1 MKHYRKAL
9 PTETTEI
16 TTRTGNWE
24 KEVCPRAEH
33 GKTGSSLKPARK
45 KERLQPA
52 RPAGSSGCGSLVPG
66 TPRASPQ
73 PERALPI
80 HGLCSEEQAAVSST
94 TPAATSHSHA
104 GNSLG
109 HQQLLPANR
118 QWTDSPFS
126 PLVMRNGF
134 GFALNATKKTDR
146 RRTLKEREMFVCT
159 QRLTKATSCAQR
171 WFSFCY
177 STSACASS
185 IKRKPPN
192 HTDELL
198 ILFLK

>member
-1 MKHYRKAL
+1 MDVAAWYLEPPRHLLSLSRPSP
-9 PTETTEI
+9 PT
-16 TTRTGNWE
+16 GCA
-24 KEVCPRAEH
+24 V
-33 GKTGSSLKPARK
+33 GSR
-45 KERLQPA
+45 QPSA
-52 RPAGSSGCGSLVPG
+52 VH
-66 TPRASPQ
+66 TP
-73 PERALPI
+73 
-80 HGLCSEEQAAVSST
+80 V
-94 TPAATSHSHA
+94 ATSHSRA

-118 QWTDSPFS
+118 QRTDSPSS
-126 PLVMRNGF
+126 PSVMGNGF
-134 GFALNATKKTDR
+134 GFVLNATKKTDR

-159 QRLTKATSCAQR
+159 QRLTKATSCARR

-198 ILFLK
+198 IFIFKVINKALYF